1 MPAFNF
7 KPQFAP
13 LVESGKKTQ
22 TIRRT
27 KRGNVGDT
35 AYLKIGQR
43 TKKCRALGEGILT
56 EVSEISIDE
65 SEVGINGVYY
75 FSKTVID
82 RPFLDKFARA
92 DGFSDFLEM
101 KTWFDNQY
109 GLPFSGWLHVWK
121 LKGEVKDV
129 N

>member
-43 TKKCRALGEGILT
+43 TKDCRALGEGILT
-56 EVSEISIDE
+56 EVKSIEIH
-65 SEVGINGVYY
+65 
-75 FSKTVID
+75 
-82 RPFLDKFARA
+82 DKKIVA
-92 DGFSDFLEM
+92 DGVPIEGIGALNDFAISDGFDNFFDMKNWFS
-101 KTWFDNQY
+101 NQY
-109 GLPFSGWLHVWK
+109 GLPFSGWLHVWE
-121 LKGEVKDV
+121 LKHDK
-129 N
+129 

>member
-13 LVESGKKTQ
+13 LVESVQKTQ

-35 AYLKIGQR
+35 AYLFTGQR
-43 TKKCRALGEGILT
+43 TKDCRSLGEGILT
-56 EVSEISIDE
+56 FVDLVSISRECIAMNYMRYTNQLADE
-65 SEVGINGVYY
+65 
-75 FSKTVID
+75 
-82 RPFLDKFARA
+82 FARA
-92 DGFSDFLEM
+92 DGFSNFEEM
-101 KTWFDNQY
+101 KTWFDSQY
-109 GLPFSGWLHVWK
+109 SLPFTGWLHVWG
-121 LKGEVKDV
+121 LKEA